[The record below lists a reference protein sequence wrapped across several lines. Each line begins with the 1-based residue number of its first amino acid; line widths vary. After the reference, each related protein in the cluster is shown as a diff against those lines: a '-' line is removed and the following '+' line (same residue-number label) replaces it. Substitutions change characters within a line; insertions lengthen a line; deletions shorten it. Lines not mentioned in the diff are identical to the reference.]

1 MNLIGKAYMTCG
13 FSRVNAGVRLAT
25 NLASGQTSATPPPG
39 AEVSCEGLGFAYGSK
54 FIFKDVSIAA
64 FKDELIAIIGP
75 TGTGKSTLLRTLA
88 HLIPPTTG
96 HVFLEGKEVKKPSAN
111 IALIHQSIATFPW
124 MTALDNV
131 RLALICKG
139 VTKNE
144 ATDTSEK
151 MLDLVGLKGDE
162 GDYPKEMSGG
172 MRQRIAIAR
181 ALAASPTVLLMD
193 EPFVHLDELTADGLR
208 KEIYSLVFNPETT
221 LKAAV
226 LVSHNLH
233 EVIQLADR
241 VYVMKG
247 TPAVIT
253 DEVKIDLPRPR
264 TERDPRFLDYL
275 DQFFNE
281 LSAKPLQA

>member
-1 MNLIGKAYMTCG
+1 MAADLIT
-13 FSRVNAGVRLAT
+13 
-25 NLASGQTSATPPPG
+25 GQSTSPQG
-39 AEVSCEGLGFAYGSK
+39 SFEFYCEGLGFAFGSK
-54 FIFKDVSIAA
+54 YIFKNITVKA
-64 FKDELIAIIGP
+64 FKDELVAIIGP
-75 TGTGKSTLLRTLA
+75 TGTGKSTLLRALA

-96 HVFLEGKEVKKPSAN
+96 HVFLEGKEVTRPSPA

-139 VTKNE
+139 ITKNE
-144 ATDTSEK
+144 ATETSEK

-162 GDYPKEMSGG
+162 ADYPKEMSGG

-181 ALAASPTVLLMD
+181 ALAASPAVLLMD
-193 EPFVHLDELTADGLR
+193 EPFVHLDEMTADGLR
-208 KEIYSLVFNPETT
+208 KEIYSLVFHPETS
-221 LKAAV
+221 LKSAI

-247 TPAVIT
+247 SPAVIT
-253 DEVKIDLPRPR
+253 DEIRIDLPRPR

-281 LSAKPLQA
+281 LSVKPLKV